1 MSRKVLFGTI
11 LGSMLI
17 GVGIGMFTSPM
28 ITSTGEVSGAE
39 SENLVDSVSSSVV
52 GILNIQQ
59 GEEGTL
65 REHSTGSG
73 VIYRVNDGN
82 TYIFTNHH
90 VVDGANIIEVSLGN
104 GEKYEGEL
112 LGSDKI
118 SDLAVVK
125 VNSGDIGQVATLGNS
140 EHLERGKTVYAIGS
154 PLGMDF
160 YGTVTRGIISATSRV
175 IPVDLDE
182 DDIYDYQSDVIQTDA
197 AINPGNSGGAL
208 VNMDGEVIG
217 INSIKVVEEGVEGI
231 GLAIPITVA
240 KPLIDQLEMEG
251 KIIRPYIGVEM
262 ESVWNIGD
270 YYQHTELNLPQGVV
284 SGVCITSIQDGTPAD
299 ISGLQ
304 VYDVVTE
311 MDGKSIEDVT
321 EFRKMLYEK
330 SVGER
335 TELTLYRD
343 GKVRNVEVVLGEQ
356 V

>member
-1 MSRKVLFGTI
+1 MLSRKVLFVG
-11 LGSMLI
+11 GMLVGI
-17 GVGIGMFTSPM
+17 GIGMFTSPM

-59 GEEGTL
+59 GEEGSL
-65 REHSTGSG
+65 VEHSTGSG
-73 VIYRVNDGN
+73 VIYKVSDGN

-90 VVDGANIIEVSLGN
+90 VVEGANLIEISLGN

-125 VNSGDIGQVATLGNS
+125 VDSSDIGQVATLGNS
-140 EHLERGKTVYAIGS
+140 EYLERGKTVYAIGS

-182 DDIYDYQSDVIQTDA
+182 DGIYDYQSDVIQTDA

-208 VNMDGEVIG
+208 VNTDGEVIG
-217 INSIKVVEEGVEGI
+217 INSTKIVEEGVEGI

-240 KPLIDQLEMEG
+240 KPLIESLEMEG
-251 KIIRPYIGVEM
+251 KIIRPYMGVEI

-270 YYQHTELNLPQGVV
+270 YYQHTELGLPQDVV
-284 SGVCITSIQDGTPAD
+284 SGVCLTSVQEGTPAD
-299 ISGLQ
+299 TSGLEM
-304 VYDVVTE
+304 YDVVTE
-311 MDGKSIEDVT
+311 IDGVSVGDVT
-321 EFRKMLYEK
+321 EFRKVLYEK
-330 SVGER
+330 SVGEGM
-335 TELTLYRD
+335 ELTLYRD
-343 GKVRNVEVVLGEQ
+343 GKVRNVEVKLGEQ